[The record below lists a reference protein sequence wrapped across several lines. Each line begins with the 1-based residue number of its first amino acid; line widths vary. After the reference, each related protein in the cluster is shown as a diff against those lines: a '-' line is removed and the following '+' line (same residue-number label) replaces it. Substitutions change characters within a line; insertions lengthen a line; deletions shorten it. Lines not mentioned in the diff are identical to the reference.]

1 MRRLP
6 GRQDPSRDWPTPFEE
21 DDVITVFGAPPSR
34 AMRVI
39 WMLEEMGLPYEV
51 RPVAFDKRL
60 SDREFL
66 DASPTGAF
74 PGIRDGDVRMMES
87 CAILEY
93 LGAKYGPTPLV
104 PASSDASYPTFIA
117 YLHFGEA
124 SLSGPLN
131 VTMATRFFAPED
143 QKDNWGSRFA
153 IDSFVRKS
161 AALLPPLAR
170 SPYIAGDTF
179 TAADISCGYAV
190 GLARFVGVEDRLDP
204 KLREYLGRLA
214 QRPAFQRAMSK
225 QQTPS

>member
-1 MRRLP
+1 M
-6 GRQDPSRDWPTPFEE
+6 
-21 DDVITVFGAPPSR
+21 ITVYGAPPTR

-60 SDREFL
+60 SDAEFL
-66 DASPTGAF
+66 EVSPTGSF

-104 PASSDASYPTFIA
+104 PKPSDASYPAYIA

-131 VTMATRFFAPED
+131 VAIATRFFAPDD
-143 QKDNWGSRFA
+143 QKDNWGARFA

-161 AALLPPLAR
+161 VALVQPLAHG
-170 SPYIAGDTF
+170 PYIAGDTF
-179 TAADISCGYAV
+179 TAADISCGFAL
-190 GLARFVGVEDRLDP
+190 GIARFLGVDDRLDP

-225 QQTPS
+225 QQPVS

>member
-1 MRRLP
+1 M
-6 GRQDPSRDWPTPFEE
+6 
-21 DDVITVFGAPPSR
+21 ITVFGTPPTR

-51 RPVAFDKRL
+51 RPVAFEKRL
-60 SDREFL
+60 SDAEFL
-66 DASPTGAF
+66 EASPTGSF
-74 PGIRDGDVRMMES
+74 PGIHDGDVRMMES

-104 PASSDASYPTFIA
+104 PKPSDASYPAYIA

-124 SLSGPLN
+124 SLSAPLN
-131 VTMATRFFAPED
+131 VAIATRFFAPDD
-143 QKDNWGSRFA
+143 QKENWGARFA

-161 AALLPPLAR
+161 VALLGPLER
-170 SPYIAGDTF
+170 CPYIAGDTF
-179 TAADISCGYAV
+179 TAADISCGFAV
-190 GLARFVGVEDRLDP
+190 GIARFLGVEDRLDP

-225 QQTPS
+225 QQPVS